1 MSNQFIL
8 GPYPPRPF
16 QPVTHIKPPNFSP
29 THPFAISNST
39 RKIKTLEDVGAYE
52 IFHSLLISCLI
63 AAKPSYAVF
72 LYIEYNYQTL
82 ASIIRDMD
90 KICTYQKQ
98 KQKNKICTFRLRERE
113 RESTTML
120 QGNDEDA
127 NTRARRMV
135 YCRV

>member
-1 MSNQFIL
+1 MSNQFNL

-98 KQKNKICTFRLRERE
+98 TKKTKFVLSACERE